1 MSVSASGYLR
11 IGATDVDA
19 WMDFGTD
26 VLGLMD
32 ARRDDAGGARFLRM
46 DDHPFRLMIEP
57 ADADGLLA
65 CGFEF
70 PGEDAFSR
78 TCEAVAEAGHAVTPG
93 SAEEAARRGVTAF
106 AITTDPSGNTIE
118 LYWGRELDYR
128 PLVSPQGV
136 QGFVTTYG
144 QTGDLGFG
152 HMVLPAPEFD
162 ATSSF
167 YTDIIGMGITDILYP
182 PGLEGAKI
190 HFMHANNPR
199 QHSLALFN
207 GPHPLGVVHVMVEVG
222 SMDEVG
228 RGMDRAKAAGSHFL
242 ATLGRHVND
251 NMCSVYLLA
260 PGGIAVEYG
269 YDGLLIDWENHVATV
284 STEGDLWG
292 HEYHFPGL
300 ND

>member
-1 MSVSASGYLR
+1 MS
-11 IGATDVDA
+11 
-19 WMDFGTD
+19 FGTD

-32 ARRDDAGGARFLRM
+32 ARREDAAGARFLRM

-57 ADADGLLA
+57 AETDGLLA
-65 CGFEF
+65 AGFEF
-70 PGEDAFSR
+70 PDEDAFKR
-78 TCEAVAEAGHAVTPG
+78 TCAALAEAGHAVTAG
-93 SAEEAARRGVTAF
+93 SAQDCARRAVTAL
-106 AITTDPSGNTIE
+106 ASTTDPSGNNIE
-118 LYWGRELDYR
+118 LYWGRELDYS

-136 QGFVTTYG
+136 PGFVTTYR
-144 QTGDLGFG
+144 QTGDMGFG
-152 HMVLPAPEFD
+152 HLVLPAPEFD
-162 ATSSF
+162 ATSAF

-182 PGLEGAKI
+182 PGMDGAKI

-207 GPHPLGVVHVMVEVG
+207 GPHPLGVVHIMVEVET
-222 SMDEVG
+222 MDEVG
-228 RGMDRAKAAGSHFL
+228 RGMDRAQAAGSHFL

-260 PGGIAVEYG
+260 PGGIAVEFG

-292 HEYHFPGL
+292 HEYSFPGV

>member
-19 WMDFGTD
+19 WMEFGTG

-32 ARRDDAGGARFLRM
+32 AQRDDGAGARFLRM
-46 DDHPFRLMIEP
+46 DEHPFRFMIEP
-57 ADADGLLA
+57 AQTDGLIATGL
-65 CGFEF
+65 EF
-70 PGEDAFSR
+70 PTREAWQR
-78 TCEAVAEAGHAVTPG
+78 TCEALEEAGHIIEAG
-93 SAEEAARRGVTAF
+93 SADEAKRRCVTAF
-106 AITTDPSGNTIE
+106 VALKDPSGNTIE
-118 LYWGRELDYR
+118 LYWGRELDYS

-136 QGFVTTYG
+136 PGYVTNY
-144 QTGDLGFG
+144 QQPGDLGFG
-152 HMVLPAPEFD
+152 HLVLPAPEFD
-162 ATSSF
+162 ATSAF
-167 YTDIIGMGITDILYP
+167 YTDLMGMGITDILYP
-182 PGLEGAKI
+182 PGMEGAKI

-207 GPHPLGVVHVMVEVG
+207 APHPLGVVHIMVEVE

-228 RGMDRAKAAGSHFL
+228 HAMDRAKAAGSHFL

-260 PGGIAVEYG
+260 PGGIAVEFG
-269 YDGLLIDWENHVATV
+269 YDGLLIDWETHTPTV

-292 HEYHFPGL
+292 HEYSFPGV